1 MQGALPLTFCQKV
14 VSKSVDKEIP
24 IPVYTRIGNNRI
36 ASNHSTNRPAFV
48 ASRNTIRT
56 L

>member
-1 MQGALPLTFCQKV
+1 MQGTLSLTFRQKV

-36 ASNHSTNRPAFV
+36 ASNHSTNRPAV
-48 ASRNTIRT
+48 LASRNTIRRA
-56 L
+56 